1 MVQAE
6 HAVPQTPAARVLDQL
21 LQEKG
26 LAPGAYTLFFVV
38 GEGSFFTVPGMPVPL
53 ETASGYVLDQS
64 GVVHSFWLEQDA
76 AQAKP
81 ALTAWEPVEPEASWW
96 EEEEYQDA
104 RRRLGLSTLGR
115 TC

>member
-1 MVQAE
+1 MVRAE
-6 HAVPQTPAARVLDQL
+6 QAVPQTPAARVLDQL

-38 GEGSFFTVPGMPVPL
+38 GEGTFFTVPGIPVPL

-76 AQAKP
+76 ARAKP
-81 ALTAWEPVEPEASWW
+81 ALTEWETIEPEASWW

-104 RRRLGLSTLGR
+104 RRRLGL
-115 TC
+115 

>member
-6 HAVPQTPAARVLDQL
+6 QAVPQTPVTRVLDQL

-38 GEGSFFTVPGMPVPL
+38 GEGSFFTAPGLAVPL

-64 GVVHSFWLEQDA
+64 GGVHSFWLEQDA
-76 AQAKP
+76 ARTKP
-81 ALTAWEPVEPEASWW
+81 ALTEWETIEPEASWW

-104 RRRLGLSTLGR
+104 RRRLGLSSLGR
-115 TC
+115 T